1 MALLGID
8 LGTSGVKALLIDEA
22 GNPLASATVEYPLH
36 TPKPLWSEQDPAD
49 WWHGTVEAIHRVLS
63 KAGIKGN
70 AVNAIGLSGQM
81 HGLTPLDKDGNVIR
95 RAILWNDGRTAAECA
110 EYVQRAGG
118 EARVR
123 ELVYNVPTPSYTA
136 PKILWMRNHEPENF
150 ARLAHVLMPKDFIRF
165 KLSGEYATDMSDGT
179 STGLQDAKHRQWSDE
194 MLSALQIDKAI
205 LPRLGEGHEVTAHVS
220 ASAAQEIGLAAG
232 TPIVSGA
239 GDQPASAVGAGIVEE
254 GIVSVTIGT
263 SGVVFASTDSMPVP
277 GAPGVSPLLEVF
289 CHALPN
295 TWHYMGVML
304 SAGGSLRW
312 FRDNVAY
319 GNAALR
325 DDAAQKPRRRGSE
338 AETTRLRSRDD
349 TSQSSSIVP
358 ASEPHRPSS
367 DPYDF
372 MLEQA
377 AQTPPGAEGLIFL
390 PYLSGERTPHRDPL
404 ARGGFVGLTLRHTQ
418 AHMTRAV
425 VEGIT
430 FGLRDSLELIRQ
442 SGIRVSE
449 VRAAGGGAKS
459 KIWRQWLADIF
470 DAEIT
475 LINSSEGG
483 ALGVALLAGV
493 GTGVWKTT
501 REACGAVLR
510 VTSRTEPTKDVG
522 VRRGYDEAYAQFKAL
537 YPALKNS
544 FHALSK

>member
-1 MALLGID
+1 
-8 LGTSGVKALLIDEA
+8 
-22 GNPLASATVEYPLH
+22 
-36 TPKPLWSEQDPAD
+36 
-49 WWHGTVEAIHRVLS
+49 
-63 KAGIKGN
+63 
-70 AVNAIGLSGQM
+70 
-81 HGLTPLDKDGNVIR
+81 
-95 RAILWNDGRTAAECA
+95 
-110 EYVQRAGG
+110 VQ
-118 EARVR
+118 
-123 ELVYNVPTPSYTA
+123 
-136 PKILWMRNHEPENF
+136 
-150 ARLAHVLMPKDFIRF
+150 
-165 KLSGEYATDMSDGT
+165 
-179 STGLQDAKHRQWSDE
+179 
-194 MLSALQIDKAI
+194 
-205 LPRLGEGHEVTAHVS
+205 
-220 ASAAQEIGLAAG
+220 
-232 TPIVSGA
+232 
-239 GDQPASAVGAGIVEE
+239 E

-312 FRDNVAY
+312 HRD
-319 GNAALR
+319 
-325 DDAAQKPRRRGSE
+325 
-338 AETTRLRSRDD
+338 RLLEGWKLGGLL
-349 TSQSSSIVP
+349 TNQ
-358 ASEPHRPSS
+358 PSNLPTFQH
-367 DPYDF
+367 DPYDV

-425 VEGIT
+425 VEAIT

-449 VRAAGGGAKS
+449 VRAAGGGARS
-459 KIWRQWLADIF
+459 PIWRQWLADIF

-493 GTGVWKTT
+493 GTGIWKTT
-501 REACGAVLR
+501 REACSAVLR
-510 VTSRTEPTKDVG
+510 VTSRTEPTKDTG
-522 VRRGYDEAYAQFKAL
+522 VRRAYDEAYGQFKAL
-537 YPALKNS
+537 YPALRDS
-544 FHALSK
+544 FHALSNS

>member
-8 LGTSGVKALLIDEA
+8 LGTSGVKALLIDDA
-22 GNPLASATVEYPLH
+22 GNPLASATVEYPLY

-49 WWHGTVEAIHRVLS
+49 WWRGTVQAIHSVLNKS
-63 KAGIKGN
+63 GIQGD
-70 AVNAIGLSGQM
+70 AVSGIGLSGQM
-81 HGLTPLDKDGNVIR
+81 HGLTPLDKDGTVIR

-118 EARVR
+118 EGRVR

-136 PKILWMRNHEPENF
+136 PKILWMRNHEPEIF
-150 ARLAHVLMPKDFIRF
+150 AKLAHVLMPKDFIRF

-194 MLSALQIDKAI
+194 MLGALQIDKAI
-205 LPRLGEGHEVTAHVS
+205 LPRLGEGHEITAQVS
-220 ASAAQEIGLAAG
+220 AAAAQETGLAAG

-239 GDQPASAVGAGIVEE
+239 GDQPASAVGAGIVQE

-263 SGVVFASTDSMPVP
+263 SGVVFASTDRMPVP

-289 CHALPN
+289 CHALPT

-312 FRDNVAY
+312 FRDNIAY
-319 GNAALR
+319 GHSSLV
-325 DDAAQKPRRRGSE
+325 
-338 AETTRLRSRDD
+338 TRH
-349 TSQSSSIVP
+349 SSLQ
-358 ASEPHRPSS
+358 S
-367 DPYDF
+367 DPYD
-372 MLEQA
+372 MLLEQA

-404 ARGGFVGLTLRHTQ
+404 ARGAFVGLTLRHTQ

-425 VEGIT
+425 VEAIT
-430 FGLRDSLELIRQ
+430 FGLRDSLDLIRQ

-449 VRAAGGGAKS
+449 VRAAGGGANS

-493 GTGVWKTT
+493 GTGVWQTA

-510 VTSRTEPTKDVG
+510 VTSRTEPTKNVE
-522 VRRGYDEAYAQFKAL
+522 VRRAYDEAYAQFKAL

>member
-8 LGTSGVKALLIDEA
+8 LGTSGVKALLIDNS
-22 GNPLASATVEYPLH
+22 GNSLASTTVEYPLY

-49 WWHGTVEAIHRVLS
+49 WWRGSVEAIHSVLS
-63 KAGIKGN
+63 KANLKGSD
-70 AVNAIGLSGQM
+70 VTAIGLSGQM
-81 HGLTPLDKDGNVIR
+81 HGLTPLDTDGNVIR
-95 RAILWNDGRTAAECA
+95 HAILWNDGRTAAECA

-123 ELVYNVPTPSYTA
+123 EMVYNVPTPSYTA
-136 PKILWMRNHEPENF
+136 PKILWMRNHEPGNF
-150 ARLAHVLMPKDFIRF
+150 AKLAHVLMPKDYIRF
-165 KLSGEYATDMSDGT
+165 KLSAEYATDMGDGT
-179 STGLQDAKHRQWSDE
+179 STGLQDAKNRRWSYE

-220 ASAAQEIGLAAG
+220 AAAAQETGLAAG

-263 SGVVFASTDSMPVP
+263 SGVVFASTDTMPVP
-277 GAPGVSPLLEVF
+277 GAPGISPLLEVF

-319 GNAALR
+319 GHSSLV
-325 DDAAQKPRRRGSE
+325 
-338 AETTRLRSRDD
+338 TRH
-349 TSQSSSIVP
+349 SSFTI
-358 ASEPHRPSS
+358 
-367 DPYDF
+367 DPYDL
-372 MLEQA
+372 MLEDA
-377 AQTPPGAEGLIFL
+377 ATTPPGAEGLIFV

-404 ARGGFVGLTLRHTQ
+404 ARGAFVGLTLRHTQ

-425 VEGIT
+425 VEAIT
-430 FGLRDSLELIRQ
+430 YGLRDSLELIRQ
-442 SGIRVSE
+442 SGIRVNE
-449 VRAAGGGAKS
+449 VRAAGGGARS
-459 KIWRQWLADIF
+459 PIWRQWLADIF
-470 DAEIT
+470 NAEIT

-501 REACGAVLR
+501 REACSTVLS
-510 VTSRTEPTKDVG
+510 VTSRTEPTKDSS
-522 VRRGYDEAYAQFKAL
+522 VRHAYDDAYAQFKAL
-537 YPALKNS
+537 YPALKDS
-544 FHALSK
+544 FHALSR